1 MRASLPMGLLSL
13 ALSLLPPTTAV
24 FADEAYTTD
33 YQYALLGLPLPST
46 TFFHRPH
53 ADPKSASLL
62 YTLSDLGVLGAV
74 NPGTGAL
81 VWRQFLAAQANRT
94 VESEAGER
102 VEGHLRGVEGEKR
115 VLSALGGNVN
125 SWDAVTGREVW
136 GNEFEGQARD
146 VEVLGTEG
154 EEKDAL
160 VLFEGEKGSVVRRLD
175 GNTGAVKWEVEG
187 EKGAVPV
194 QVSTD
199 TKSVFVV
206 SLHGAWGGYNVKVT
220 SLDPVTGKKVNEHTL
235 SSKAD
240 VHTREDVLFVGA
252 NVAAPIVAW
261 ADRGL
266 KTLKVNILGTQA
278 VHSLSL
284 SKTPEELTKVVVH
297 APHLIQSKPHFL
309 VHSQTATSHWA
320 DVYHVDIAAATV
332 NEGYHLPKLAG
343 PGSFATS
350 SRDANVFFTRITDDE
365 VTILSSN
372 SHGVLQK
379 FPLASEAGAGRASY
393 GVAEVVSKTAD
404 TYAVR
409 SAVLTTNQNWIMIR
423 NGVPDWARAEGLS
436 GSVAAA
442 FAEIPEEES
451 LAEALDVEAHSNPLQ
466 AYFHRLARHV
476 TELQYLPGHLQ
487 QLPKRVL
494 TSLLPGDANP
504 VSTSLLARDGFGFR
518 KLVIVATERG
528 RVYCLDTAAK
538 GAIVWSHQAFEI
550 PAGEKWDVKGIYVDN
565 QKGVAKIMGSRGE
578 YIIIKTISGATVEIL
593 PPIEQ
598 SHIQSTALVDSPSG
612 KWLLPVGPGGRSP
625 PIPKDYAPKDS
636 LVVRGANG
644 EVNGVQFTLKGDNAI
659 STVTWTFKPVAGE
672 KIISVNARPA
682 HDPVASIGRALAD
695 RSVLYKYLNPNI
707 ILISTVAE
715 AKSTA
720 SFYLLDSIS
729 GTLLYSTTHS
739 NVDTAQPITA
749 TLSEN
754 WFAYSF
760 FASPSASTSES
771 ALPEAQGYQLLIA
784 ELYESEL
791 PNDRGPLGSA
801 ANFSSLHPTE
811 SPEGFTLPHVI
822 SQAYI
827 IPEPITHMTVTQ
839 TRQGITSR
847 QILATLPRSNSIIG
861 LPRNLLDARRPI
873 DISSKA
879 AAAAAAEEGLM
890 VYIPQLDFDP
900 RGVLTHQ
907 REVVGVR
914 GVIVAPALLESTSV
928 VFAYGVDVFGTR
940 IMPSLSFDVLGAG
953 FNKVALVSTVVGLA
967 VGVGFVAPMVRRKQ
981 IDLRWLSS

>member
-33 YQYALLGLPLPST
+33 YQYSLLGLPLPST
-46 TFFHRPH
+46 TFFHRPQ
-53 ADPKSASLL
+53 ADPKAASLL

-94 VESEAGER
+94 VESLAGER
-102 VEGHLRGVEGEKR
+102 VVGHLRGVEAENR

-136 GNEFEGQARD
+136 GNEFEGSARD

-160 VLFEGEKGSVVRRLD
+160 VLFEGVKGSVVRRLD

-187 EKGAVPV
+187 EKGDVPV

-199 TKSVFVV
+199 TKSVFVI

-284 SKTPEELTKVVVH
+284 SKTPEDVTKVVIH

-379 FPLASEAGAGRASY
+379 FPLTEEPGVGRALY

-409 SAVLTTNQNWIMIR
+409 SAVLTANHNWIMIR

-442 FAEIPEEES
+442 FAEIPEEET
-451 LAEALDVEAHSNPLQ
+451 LAEALDAEAHSNPLQ

-476 TELQYLPGHLQ
+476 SELQYLPDYLQ
-487 QLPKRVL
+487 QLPKRVVS
-494 TSLLPGDANP
+494 SLLPGDSTPA
-504 VSTSLLARDGFGFR
+504 STSVLARDGFGFR
-518 KLVIVATERG
+518 KLVIAATERG
-528 RVYCLDTAAK
+528 RVYCLDTATK

-578 YIIIKTISGATVEIL
+578 YIIIKTTSGATVEIL
-593 PPIEQ
+593 PPVEE

-612 KWLLPVGPGGRSP
+612 KWLLPIGPGGRSP

-644 EVNGVQFTLKGDNAI
+644 EVNGIQFNLKGDNAI

-672 KIISVNARPA
+672 KIIAVNARPA

-707 ILISTVAE
+707 ILVSTVAE
-715 AKSTA
+715 ATSTA

-729 GTLLYSTTHS
+729 GTLLYSTKHS
-739 NVDTAQPITA
+739 NVDTTQPITA

-760 FASPSASTSES
+760 FGSPGSSTSES

-784 ELYESEL
+784 ELYDSEL
-791 PNDRGPLGSA
+791 ANDRGPLGSS
-801 ANFSSLHPTE
+801 ANFSSLLPAE

-822 SQAYI
+822 SQSYI

-861 LPRNLLDARRPI
+861 LPRNLLDARRPL
-873 DISSKA
+873 DVSSKA
-879 AAAAAAEEGLM
+879 AAAAANEEGLM
-890 VYIPQLDFDP
+890 PYVPQLDFDP

-940 IMPSLSFDVLGAG
+940 VMPSLSFDVLGAG

-967 VGVGFVAPMVRRKQ
+967 AGVGFVAPMVRRKQ